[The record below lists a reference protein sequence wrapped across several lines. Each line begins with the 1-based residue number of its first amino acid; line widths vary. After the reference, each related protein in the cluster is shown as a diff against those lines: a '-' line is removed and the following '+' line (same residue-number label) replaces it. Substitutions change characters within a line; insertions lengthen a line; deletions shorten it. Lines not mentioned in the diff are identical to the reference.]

1 MVAESPKDGDA
12 VAGREDGE
20 AMPAVDD
27 PEDFPFL
34 GAVAM
39 DKGGYVSKKKKK

>member
-1 MVAESPKDGDA
+1 
-12 VAGREDGE
+12 
-20 AMPAVDD
+20 MPAVDD
-27 PEDFPFL
+27 PADFPFL